1 VTVVSSLRAPTDDDV
16 ELVVRLMSETWPEP
30 VGEDDVRRSW
40 TAPGFD
46 RERDARLDG
55 DEAYV
60 RLEDLGEGRVWID
73 VRGSP
78 STAILD
84 WAEGQARVRGTRLVS
99 GSWSTSPAILR
110 ELERRGFVAVRDSLR
125 MRIDLG
131 EPTQTP
137 VWPEGIDVRSFR
149 AGDERAFYETQ
160 QETFEDTWEP
170 VGATFEEWSH
180 WLLEAAWFDPELW
193 LLALAGDE
201 PAGFAICH
209 ARGGDPQ
216 AASIRLLGVRRPWR
230 RRGLGRALLL
240 HSFAVLREH
249 GFRRA
254 GLGVDAE
261 SPTGAH
267 TLYES
272 AGMRVE
278 ARFHVYERA
287 AA

>member
-1 VTVVSSLRAPTDDDV
+1 VTAGGSLRAPTDDDLQ
-16 ELVVRLMSETWPEP
+16 LVVRLISEAWPDP
-30 VGEDDVRRSW
+30 VGEDDVRRTW
-40 TAPGFD
+40 TAPGFH

-55 DEAYV
+55 NSYV
-60 RLEDLGEGRVWID
+60 RLEDLGEGRVF
-73 VRGSP
+73 VQVAGSP
-78 STAILD
+78 SGEILD
-84 WAEGQARVRGTRLVS
+84 WAEERASAIGRRFVS

-125 MRIDLG
+125 MTIDLG
-131 EPTQTP
+131 EPTP
-137 VWPEGIDVRSFR
+137 PPAWPEDIDVRSFR
-149 AGDERAFYETQ
+149 PGDERAFYETQ
-160 QETFEDTWEP
+160 QETFLDSWEP

-180 WLLEAAWFDPELW
+180 WLLEAPWFDPRLW
-193 LLALAGDE
+193 LLALDGAE

-209 ARGGDPQ
+209 ARSGDPETG
-216 AASIRLLGVRRPWR
+216 SIRLLGVRRPWR

-278 ARFHVYERA
+278 ARFEIYEKA
-287 AA
+287 AP